1 MPETASPTPLPPSSP
16 YVERIEFR
24 DLEVPMGTVL
34 SAYRHG
40 TGGHLWL
47 EMTGDAPEPGH
58 DALLGLAL
66 DREQARQ
73 LAAMIGKMLAEGA
86 A

>member
-1 MPETASPTPLPPSSP
+1 MPDLSITPLPTAAP

-47 EMTGDAPEPGH
+47 EMTGDAPEAGC

-66 DREQARQ
+66 NREQARQ
-73 LAAMIGKMLAEGA
+73 LAAMIGKMLGEGA